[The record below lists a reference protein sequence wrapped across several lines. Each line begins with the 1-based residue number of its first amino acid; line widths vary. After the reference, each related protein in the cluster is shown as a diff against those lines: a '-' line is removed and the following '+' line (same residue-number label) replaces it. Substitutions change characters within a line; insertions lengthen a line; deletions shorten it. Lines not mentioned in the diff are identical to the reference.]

1 VKKTRRT
8 EKTVE
13 IHEFYSIRT
22 ASGSLPALCGDC
34 STGDAVM
41 LTPEQASVLAHVP
54 TRAIYRL
61 VETSAIH
68 YREVPANS
76 LVVCLKTLVAAS
88 KPKDDNTPD
97 ASAPRCQHVKRVNQE
112 SGD

>member
-22 ASGSLPALCGDC
+22 ASDSLPALCGDC

-61 VETSAIH
+61 VETGAIH

-88 KPKDDNTPD
+88 KPNDDNTPD
-97 ASAPRCQHVKRVNQE
+97 ASAPQCQHVKRVNQE

>member
-1 VKKTRRT
+1 MKKTRRT

-22 ASGSLPALCGDC
+22 GSGSLPALCADC
-34 STGDAVM
+34 PTGDAIM

-61 VETSAIH
+61 VETGAIH
-68 YREVPANS
+68 YREAPNGLLIVCVRSIVGAKS
-76 LVVCLKTLVAAS
+76 LGLGT
-88 KPKDDNTPD
+88 KDDDTN
-97 ASAPRCQHVKRVNQE
+97 A
-112 SGD
+112 

>member
-41 LTPEQASVLAHVP
+41 LTPEQAAVLAHVP
-54 TRAIYRL
+54 TRVIYRL
-61 VETSAIH
+61 VETGSIH
-68 YREVPANS
+68 YREAPNGSLIVCVRS
-76 LVVCLKTLVAAS
+76 LVAVS
-88 KPKDDNTPD
+88 KHVSGTEEDNTD
-97 ASAPRCQHVKRVNQE
+97 T
-112 SGD
+112 